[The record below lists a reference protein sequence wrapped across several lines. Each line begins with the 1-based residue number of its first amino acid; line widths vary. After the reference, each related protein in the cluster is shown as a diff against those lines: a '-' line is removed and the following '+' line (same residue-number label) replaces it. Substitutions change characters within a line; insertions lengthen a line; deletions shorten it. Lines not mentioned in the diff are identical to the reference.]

1 MVLRSCLSGTCR
13 SNVRWSAGCGWAT
26 WSQGLRTNV
35 SLNAHMSIQELQ
47 KKSPQP
53 QSTYAGA
60 LAPYY
65 LPDPPYKI
73 IRIRRYPSLK
83 VPTLTPYAIQDTR
96 PPDASMRAFWYSLEF
111 PLEGRS
117 ASVPGDSSS
126 SRRGRA
132 RSCQPRHQ
140 RDSSRHG
147 WHGVCS
153 PNSH

>member
-1 MVLRSCLSGTCR
+1 MFGSPIWPAEKKIVL
-13 SNVRWSAGCGWAT
+13 
-26 WSQGLRTNV
+26 GLEEK
-35 SLNAHMSIQELQ
+35 APE
-47 KKSPQP
+47 KKKTPQP
-53 QSTYAGA
+53 QGTYAHA
-60 LAPYY
+60 LLRTRHTRSPKEENTLASRY
-65 LPDPPYKI
+65 LCSRSTAYRPYKTT
-73 IRIRRYPSLK
+73 RIRRYPSLK

-126 SRRGRA
+126 SRRVRA
-132 RSCQPRHQ
+132 DSCQPRHR